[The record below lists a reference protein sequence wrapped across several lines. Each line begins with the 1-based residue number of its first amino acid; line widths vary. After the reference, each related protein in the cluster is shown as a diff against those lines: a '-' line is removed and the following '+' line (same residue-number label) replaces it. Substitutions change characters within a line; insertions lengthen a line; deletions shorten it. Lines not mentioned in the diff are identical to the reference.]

1 MGHGSMC
8 SLVLLSRGSIRRTET
23 REVGRGP
30 GGRVETGTPRPH
42 MRLIIVLAVIMTEK
56 VLEAAAEGCT
66 AMEETADPFS
76 RQEALTTLSLK
87 ET

>member
-1 MGHGSMC
+1 MGHGSTC
-8 SLVLLSRGSIRRTET
+8 SLVLLSRGSIQGTET
-23 REVGRGP
+23 RELGRGP
-30 GGRVETGTPRPH
+30 GGRVKTGTPGPR
-42 MRLIIVLAVIMTEK
+42 MKLIIVLAVIMTERN
-56 VLEAAAEGCT
+56 LEAAAEGCT

>member
-1 MGHGSMC
+1 
-8 SLVLLSRGSIRRTET
+8 
-23 REVGRGP
+23 
-30 GGRVETGTPRPH
+30 
-42 MRLIIVLAVIMTEK
+42 MRLIIVLAAIMTEK

-76 RQEALTTLSLK
+76 RQEALTTLFLK

>member
-1 MGHGSMC
+1 MGRGSTC
-8 SLVLLSRGSIRRTET
+8 SLVLLSRGSIQGTET
-23 REVGRGP
+23 RELGRGP
-30 GGRVETGTPRPH
+30 GGRVETGTPCPH
-42 MRLIIVLAVIMTEK
+42 VKLIIVLAVIMTEK

-76 RQEALTTLSLK
+76 RQEVLTMLFLK